1 MRMFLLLLRELKNL
15 VPVREGDSDLFTAM
29 KQIAETN
36 KGPEN
41 QTPSAGCSIK
51 WK

>member
-1 MRMFLLLLRELKNL
+1 MAKTSEYYKKN
-15 VPVREGDSDLFTAM
+15 PKAAAKRR
-29 KQIAETN
+29 KQQKRYNKTS

-51 WK
+51 WKQ